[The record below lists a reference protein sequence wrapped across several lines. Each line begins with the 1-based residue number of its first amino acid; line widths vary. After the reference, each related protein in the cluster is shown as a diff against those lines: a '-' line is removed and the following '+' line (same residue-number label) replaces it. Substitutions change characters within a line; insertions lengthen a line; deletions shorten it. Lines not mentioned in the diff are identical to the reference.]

1 MALPP
6 CEPVLWATWGRC
18 TDARS
23 ADGAG
28 DRSDRCLIPRLLS
41 LAEGDLVQLPGESSS
56 RKAGT
61 AVAEGNRIY
70 DTI

>member
-6 CEPVLWATWGRC
+6 CPPVLWGTRGRC
-18 TDARS
+18 TEAS
-23 ADGAG
+23 TADGAG
-28 DRSDRCLIPRLLS
+28 DRSDRSLIPRLLS
-41 LAEGDLVQLPGESSS
+41 LAEGDLAQLHGDASS

-61 AVAEGNRIY
+61 ALSDGNCIY